1 MAARGEPDGRG
12 GRTPRTRDA
21 AATRRALLEA
31 ARELFAAVGYDAT
44 TVRAVAD
51 RAGVNQALLFRHFGN
66 KEGLFAEAISG
77 DAMAVLEDG
86 PPEDLLRRTLGAIMA
101 DDPAGTE
108 LFFAVLRSTG
118 SSEAGALMRA
128 ELEARWAGAFA
139 SLATTDDADD
149 AALRAELVLA
159 WLLGIGLLR
168 TVIATRPIAAADPDA
183 ITGHVLRGVRA
194 VLGGAPGVADATAG
208 GEEQAARG

>member
-1 MAARGEPDGRG
+1 MAGRSEADSRGVRP
-12 GRTPRTRDA
+12 PRTRDA

-77 DAMAVLEDG
+77 AAMAVLEDG
-86 PPEDLLRRTLGAIMA
+86 PPEELLRRTLDAIMA
-101 DDPAGTE
+101 DDPSGTE

-118 SSEAGALMRA
+118 SSEAGVLMRA
-128 ELEARWAGAFA
+128 ELESRWAGAFA
-139 SLATTDDADD
+139 SLAATDDVDD

-168 TVIATRPIAAADPDA
+168 TVIATRPIAGADPGTISA
-183 ITGHVLRGVRA
+183 HVLRGAQAILDGRSDTRTTTR
-194 VLGGAPGVADATAG
+194 VAGSDGPA
-208 GEEQAARG
+208 

>member
-1 MAARGEPDGRG
+1 MADRGESE
-12 GRTPRTRDA
+12 GRTNRPPRTRDA
-21 AATRRALLEA
+21 AATRRALLAA
-31 ARELFAAVGYDAT
+31 ARELFASVGYDAT

-77 DAMAVLEDG
+77 EAMAVLEDG
-86 PPEDLLRRTLGAIMA
+86 PPEDLLRRTLDAIMA
-101 DDPAGTE
+101 DDPSGTE

-118 SSEAGALMRA
+118 SSEAGVLLRA
-128 ELEARWAGAFA
+128 ELESRWAGAFA
-139 SLATTDDADD
+139 SLATTDDVDD

-168 TVIATRPIAAADPDA
+168 TVIATRPIAGADPA
-183 ITGHVLRGVRA
+183 TISAHVLRGARA
-194 VLGGAPGVADATAG
+194 VLDGSADVPPATPAVEG
-208 GEEQAARG
+208 TGH

>member
-1 MAARGEPDGRG
+1 MAGRGESDGRG
-12 GRTPRTRDA
+12 VRPPRPRDA

-31 ARELFAAVGYDAT
+31 ARELFASVGYDAT

-77 DAMAVLEDG
+77 EAMAVLEDG
-86 PPEDLLRRTLGAIMA
+86 PPEELLRRTLGAIMA
-101 DDPAGTE
+101 EDPSGTE

-118 SSEAGALMRA
+118 SSEAGKFMRA
-128 ELEARWAGAFA
+128 ELESRWAGTFA
-139 SLATTDDADD
+139 ALAATDDADD

-168 TVIATRPIAAADPDA
+168 TVIATRPIAGADPDTISA
-183 ITGHVLRGVRA
+183 HVLRGAQAILDGRT
-194 VLGGAPGVADATAG
+194 GAPTAR
-208 GEEQAARG
+208 QAAASDGAV